1 MANMP
6 ALKLLDLSDNGLTG
20 TLPADWSGASNLV
33 MLLLDNNTFT
43 GALSL
48 TSSLRRKALLLLP
61 AAAALLRRWHFL
73 PSPLSSMRMSA

>member
-1 MANMP
+1 MWGFSQPWICDASIAAAAALATMP

-43 GALSL
+43 GAHSL
-48 TSSLRRKALLLLP
+48 KQHHHNVMPSSQ
-61 AAAALLRRWHFL
+61 
-73 PSPLSSMRMSA
+73 

>member
-1 MANMP
+1 MP

-43 GALSL
+43 GALGP
-48 TSSLRRKALLLLP
+48 TPLLQ
-61 AAAALLRRWHFL
+61 
-73 PSPLSSMRMSA
+73 